1 MRKMMK
7 VAQVE
12 GQDGLTGPNES
23 VWPFVALLA
32 GCAVAG
38 AAFGFV
44 VLALF
49 QASALVAMVLGVM
62 TALALVLFAVFKAEY
77 PLGEA
82 YAVAGSMFA
91 GLCLVSAFAYLR
103 FELPATERAELAS
116 AMYKQLATDGN
127 VSLAEEFRTWSAT
140 TVADGVAVQW
150 SGADSEILWVQPVFG
165 TLRVW
170 ARSPGRQYFFVEAFL
185 DEGGPVAGAAG
196 QNVFKVKFGSPQRQT
211 EGQFVETIVQ
221 WGRAD
226 LVKKWRLPE
235 RPA

>member
-1 MRKMMK
+1 MK

-49 QASALVAMVLGVM
+49 QASALVAVVLGVM

-103 FELPATERAELAS
+103 FELPATERAEQVS
-116 AMYKQLATDGN
+116 AMYKQLAMDGN
-127 VSLAEEFRTWSAT
+127 ASLAEEFRTWSAT

-170 ARSPGRQYFFVEAFL
+170 SRTSGRQYFFVEAFL
-185 DEGGPVAGAAG
+185 DDRRGVSNDEGPH
-196 QNVFKVKFGSPQRQT
+196 VFKLMFGSPQRQT
-211 EGQFVETIVQ
+211 EGQFVETVVQ
-221 WGRAD
+221 RRRSD
-226 LVKKWRLPE
+226 LVKKWNLPE

>member
-1 MRKMMK
+1 MK
-7 VAQVE
+7 VF
-12 GQDGLTGPNES
+12 GLSLPC
-23 VWPFVALLA
+23 WPDALLPEQRS
-32 GCAVAG
+32 
-38 AAFGFV
+38 GFV

-49 QASALVAMVLGVM
+49 QASALVAVVLGVM

-196 QNVFKVKFGSPQRQT
+196 QNVFKLSLAVLSAKLRGNLRKRSCNGGART
-211 EGQFVETIVQ
+211 
-221 WGRAD
+221 W
-226 LVKKWRLPE
+226 
-235 RPA
+235 

>member
-1 MRKMMK
+1 MMK

-49 QASALVAMVLGVM
+49 QASALVAVVLGVM

-103 FELPATERAELAS
+103 FELPATERAEQVS
-116 AMYKQLATDGN
+116 AMYKQLAMDGN
-127 VSLAEEFRTWSAT
+127 ASLAEEFRTWSAT

-170 ARSPGRQYFFVEAFL
+170 SRTSGRQYFFVEAFL
-185 DEGGPVAGAAG
+185 DDRRGVSNDEGPH
-196 QNVFKVKFGSPQRQT
+196 VFKLMFGSPQRQT
-211 EGQFVETIVQ
+211 EGQFVETVVQ
-221 WGRAD
+221 RRRSD
-226 LVKKWRLPE
+226 LVKKWNLPE